1 MNIFRG
7 IPSYQEEPD
16 ASVMKLGAHLD
27 TLQMIGIW
35 NGSQQNHHINWLE
48 MKAVQLALI
57 HFLPKVRSK
66 RVLIRRHNLTGL
78 SLTST
83 RVGRGHNVC
92 LHGGFFSGQG
102 VFAGRGMSWCTICLE
117 VGQSFVPQ
125 NGVWIWILWD
135 TYFRHSIPQIYTSLR
150 HGRTRNFSYIA
161 PRFQW
166 REHLQQM
173 HWV

>member
-1 MNIFRG
+1 MISISQTLVIHLQWSIKRMNIFRG

-27 TLQMIGIW
+27 TLQMVGIW

-83 RVGRGHNVC
+83 RRGHKINLSC
-92 LHGGFFSGQG
+92 LLTWEIFQWARSHNIDL
-102 VFAGRGMSWCTICLE
+102 FAGRGMSWCIICPE

-135 TYFRHSIPQIYTSLR
+135 TYFRHSIAQI
-150 HGRTRNFSYIA
+150 
-161 PRFQW
+161 
-166 REHLQQM
+166 
-173 HWV
+173 